1 MTDPLLD
8 LYQTRPTIWQQNQLN
23 MQTSP
28 VATGSAV
35 STPVGTATTVEPTQD
50 LLLVEDNPYDD
61 YADNTSRVALGINY
75 QPPKWKDGE
84 TVHNY
89 GSKVDSTRVFQDG
102 SRFNI
107 ALREA
112 GYTPEMWLRT
122 PYAIKRDILKKYA
135 EQDFARLKPELQ
147 QAERSADKYF
157 EKIAKAYG
165 VGANDEYDDSALS
178 VIADTATETAGGA
191 VRGINSLISL
201 ADDIQNR
208 MGLNIDMGAQKNL
221 GAITKYLQDMAG
233 DEEVEGNSAYFN
245 YLVDNDRIGEA
256 LEMAAKH
263 PALLAKMVG
272 PEIAAMVIGT
282 KGLGLVG
289 GAVGNTVGKG
299 IEAGANLTKN
309 GAKILNYIKDGVES
323 GFKYKDTGNIVKN
336 AALKVGT
343 KVGDALLKGAQYR
356 TVSALQEAGG
366 FRLEQFLNGRDMT
379 TEDAK
384 NAVELAFLEQ
394 YAMQGMLPGT
404 VDNIAYNILNRSGK
418 FSGAASK
425 TINELK
431 DFVKKADEGSILKRL
446 NHKVDQI
453 GGIGA
458 VKRLATT
465 AGKEYVDEFAANS
478 FQDLLGQNLSR
489 IQDPLIPEEQRAKAG
504 SLSFSSAINEGD

>member
-23 MQTSP
+23 TQTSP
-28 VATGSAV
+28 VVTGSAV
-35 STPVGTATTVEPTQD
+35 STPVGTTTAVEPTQD
-50 LLLVEDNPYDD
+50 PLLVEDNPYDD

-75 QPPKWKDGE
+75 QPPKWKEGE

-107 ALREA
+107 ALKEA

-221 GAITKYLQDMAG
+221 GAVTKYLQDMAG
-233 DEEVEGNSAYFN
+233 DEEVEGDAEYFN
-245 YLVDNDRIGEA
+245 YLIDNDRIGDA
-256 LEMAAKH
+256 LKFAGTNA
-263 PALLAKMVG
+263 PLLMKVLG
-272 PEIAAMVIGT
+272 PEIASMVIGT

-309 GAKILNYIKDGVES
+309 GAKILNYIKDGVAN
-323 GFKYKDTGNIVKN
+323 GFKYKDTGNVAAN
-336 AALKVGT
+336 AALKAGT

-366 FRLEQFLNGRDMT
+366 FRLEQYLNGRDMT
-379 TEDAK
+379 TDDAK

-404 VDNIAYNILNRSGK
+404 VDNIAYNILNR
-418 FSGAASK
+418 
-425 TINELK
+425 
-431 DFVKKADEGSILKRL
+431 
-446 NHKVDQI
+446 
-453 GGIGA
+453 
-458 VKRLATT
+458 
-465 AGKEYVDEFAANS
+465 
-478 FQDLLGQNLSR
+478 
-489 IQDPLIPEEQRAKAG
+489 
-504 SLSFSSAINEGD
+504 

>member
-23 MQTSP
+23 TQTSP
-28 VATGSAV
+28 VVTGSAV
-35 STPVGTATTVEPTQD
+35 STAGGTVTTTEPTQD
-50 LLLVEDNPYDD
+50 PLLVEDNPYDD

-75 QPPKWKDGE
+75 QPPKWKEGE

-107 ALREA
+107 ALKEA

-201 ADDIQNR
+201 ADDLQNR
-208 MGLNIDMGAQKNL
+208 MGINIDMGAQKNL

-233 DEEVEGNSAYFN
+233 DEEVEGNSEYFN
-245 YLVDNDRIGEA
+245 YLVDNDRIGDA

-263 PALLAKMVG
+263 PALLAKMLG
-272 PEIAAMVIGT
+272 PEVAAMVIGT
-282 KGLGLVG
+282 KGLGVVG
-289 GAVGNTVGKG
+289 GALGKG
-299 IEAGANLTKN
+299 ATAGANLSER
-309 GAKILNYIKDGVES
+309 GAKLWNYL
-323 GFKYKDTGNIVKN
+323 KN
-336 AALKVGT
+336 AAEKGFTGSTVTGKAAATAGNLAV
-343 KVGDALLKGAQYR
+343 KGAQYR

-366 FRLEQFLNGRDMT
+366 FRLEQYLNNRDVT

-384 NAVELAFLEQ
+384 HAFELAFLEQ
-394 YAMQGMLPGT
+394 YVMQGLLPGT

-418 FSGAASK
+418 YAGAAGK

-431 DFVKKADEGSILKRL
+431 DFVKNADEGSILKRL

-453 GGIGA
+453 GGVGA

-465 AGKEYVDEFAANS
+465 AGK
-478 FQDLLGQNLSR
+478 
-489 IQDPLIPEEQRAKAG
+489 
-504 SLSFSSAINEGD
+504 

>member
-23 MQTSP
+23 TQTSP

-35 STPVGTATTVEPTQD
+35 STTGGTTTVVEPTQD
-50 LLLVEDNPYDD
+50 PLLVEDNPYDD

-75 QPPKWKDGE
+75 QPPKWKEGE

-107 ALREA
+107 ALKEA

-208 MGLNIDMGAQKNL
+208 MGVNIDWGAQKNL

-233 DEEVEGNSAYFN
+233 DEEVEGNSDYFN
-245 YLVDNDRIGEA
+245 YLVDNDRIGDA

-263 PALLAKMVG
+263 PALLAKMLG
-272 PEIAAMVIGT
+272 PEVAAMVIGT
-282 KGLGLVG
+282 KGLGVVG

-299 IEAGANLTKN
+299 IEAGAT
-309 GAKILNYIKDGVES
+309 IDSY
-323 GFKYKDTGNIVKN
+323 
-336 AALKVGT
+336 
-343 KVGDALLKGAQYR
+343 VGD
-356 TVSALQEAGG
+356 E
-366 FRLEQFLNGRDMT
+366 
-379 TEDAK
+379 
-384 NAVELAFLEQ
+384 
-394 YAMQGMLPGT
+394 
-404 VDNIAYNILNRSGK
+404 
-418 FSGAASK
+418 
-425 TINELK
+425 
-431 DFVKKADEGSILKRL
+431 
-446 NHKVDQI
+446 
-453 GGIGA
+453 
-458 VKRLATT
+458 
-465 AGKEYVDEFAANS
+465 
-478 FQDLLGQNLSR
+478 
-489 IQDPLIPEEQRAKAG
+489 
-504 SLSFSSAINEGD
+504 